1 MTMTPPTTS
10 SRRDPAYARALDF
23 ERAMRIA
30 SGLAWPIPRG
40 LLIADPAHPLVWDV
54 NTLWLDDVGDAAA
67 DELVREAHRLQA
79 PAGLAHRSVA
89 VVDEDD
95 WSRLAPGFSDAGYMQ
110 QVNAVMVHRGVPPA
124 APAED
129 VDTDA
134 DPALVAPAA
143 AAYIAGEPFGADRD
157 AASQVLSHVLR
168 RPGGVEER
176 WCTISRDGAVVAY
189 ARLWQAADVAQVED
203 VVVLEPW
210 RRQGLGRAVVA
221 AATRAAL
228 ELSPELLFIVAD
240 DDDWPKDLYASLGYE
255 PVGRL
260 AIFRQVPAAD

>member
-1 MTMTPPTTS
+1 MTMAPPTTS

-54 NTLWLDDVGDAAA
+54 NTLWLDDVGDATA
-67 DELVREAHRLQA
+67 DELVAEAGRLQA
-79 PAGLAHRSVA
+79 PAGLAHRSVL
-89 VVDEDD
+89 VVDEHD
-95 WSRLAPGFSDAGYMQ
+95 WTRLSPGFSAAGYMV
-110 QVNAVMVHRGVPPA
+110 QVNAVMAHRGAAPA
-124 APAED
+124 APAEA
-129 VDTDA
+129 VETDA
-134 DPALVAPAA
+134 DPALVKPAA
-143 AAYIAGEPFGADRD
+143 TAYIAAEPFGADAD
-157 AASQVLSHVLR
+157 AAAQVLSHVLR
-168 RPGGVEER
+168 RPGGADER

-189 ARLWQAADVAQVED
+189 ARLWQAGDVAQVED

-221 AATRAAL
+221 AATRVAL
-228 ELSPELLFIVAD
+228 TASPELLFIVAD

-255 PVGRL
+255 TVGRL
-260 AIFRQVPAAD
+260 AIFRQVPAAV

>member
-1 MTMTPPTTS
+1 MTMAPPTTS
-10 SRRDPAYARALDF
+10 SGRDPAYVRALDF
-23 ERAMRIA
+23 ERARLIV
-30 SGLAWPIPRG
+30 SGLAWPIPHG
-40 LLIADPAHPLVWDV
+40 LLIADAAHPLVWDV
-54 NTLWLDDVGDAAA
+54 NTLWLDDLGDATA
-67 DELVREAHRLQA
+67 DDLVREAHRLQS
-79 PAGLAHRSVA
+79 PAGLAHRSVL

-95 WSRLAPGFSDAGYMQ
+95 WTRLSPGFDAAGYML
-110 QVNAVMVHRGVPPA
+110 QVNAVMAHRGAPVP
-124 APAED
+124 APAVE

-134 DPALVAPAA
+134 DPATVRAA
-143 AAYIAGEPFGADRD
+143 AETYIASEPFGADPD
-157 AASQVLSHVLR
+157 AAAQVVAHVLR

-189 ARLWQAADVAQVED
+189 ARLWHAGDVAQVED

-228 ELSPELLFIVAD
+228 ELSPDLLFMVAD
-240 DDDWPKDLYASLGYE
+240 DDDWPKDLYASLGYA